1 MASSLIPDPF
11 QMWRDALTK
20 LEGEANT
27 LATGSLKSN
36 ELVRSMNQLAGMTL
50 STQQVFEKVMEA
62 YLRRANLPSRKEVAE
77 LAETLQR
84 IESKLDQ
91 MLGTSAGGV
100 APRPART
107 RRPAAAAPAP
117 EPEPAPAPEPAA
129 AKAPKK
135 AAKKTRARPAAAR
148 GRKG

>member
-11 QMWRDALTK
+11 QMWRDALSK
-20 LEGEANT
+20 MEGEVNT

-36 ELVRSMNQLAGMTL
+36 EVVRTMNQLAGMTL
-50 STQQVFEKVMEA
+50 GTQQMFEKVMEA

-77 LAETLQR
+77 LAESLQR

-91 MLGTSAGGV
+91 VLGVSAAA

-107 RRPAAAAPAP
+107 RRPAAAPAP
-117 EPEPAPAPEPAA
+117 EAVPEPEAV
-129 AKAPKK
+129 KAPKK
-135 AAKKTRARPAAAR
+135 TAKKTTARS
-148 GRKG
+148 RKG

>member
-20 LEGEANT
+20 MEGEVNT

-36 ELVRSMNQLAGMTL
+36 EVVRTMNQLAGMTL
-50 STQQVFEKVMEA
+50 GTQQMFEKVMEA

-77 LAETLQR
+77 LAESLQR

-91 MLGTSAGGV
+91 VLGVSAAAPAA

-107 RRPAAAAPAP
+107 RRPAAAPAPEAAP
-117 EPEPAPAPEPAA
+117 EPEAV
-129 AKAPKK
+129 KAPKK
-135 AAKKTRARPAAAR
+135 TAKKTAAR

>member
-20 LEGEANT
+20 MEGEVNT

-36 ELVRSMNQLAGMTL
+36 EVVRTMNQLASVTL
-50 STQQVFEKVMEA
+50 GTQQVFEKVMEA

-77 LAETLQR
+77 LAEALLR
-84 IESKLDQ
+84 IESKIDQ
-91 MLGTSAGGV
+91 VLGTTGGGSASA

-107 RRPAAAAPAP
+107 RRPAAAVPAPAAAP
-117 EPEPAPAPEPAA
+117 EPEAV
-129 AKAPKK
+129 KAPKK
-135 AAKKTRARPAAAR
+135 AARKTPAR